1 MTPYQQK
8 KQNRRTLISF
18 LAAFLF
24 HLLIMGGILLYDY
37 LFVEELNEFSGPV
50 LVKLGEPEGEDIPV
64 LPEEDAP
71 VNDVPE
77 DSSTPSQASDIP
89 DSPSDAPSVP
99 EPEPVSDDVERPA
112 TEEAL
117 ETVQSDN
124 TEDSSP
130 EESPVAVQPEKP
142 AEPQVQIVSGEEAG
156 NSWEYQYNSDG
167 NVGRSLGAEIYL
179 YMPLPQFI
187 TMDLFGQV
195 EGDSYSPGTSRQD
208 FILKYYKNFNEELS
222 LQYEPVTDDVR
233 ALWDYLIDAGYDY
246 QNADYKTDGYLR
258 PVILSFSISPQGE
271 LMNVEI
277 QKSSGN
283 SDVDQSVVEGFQNAA
298 FYNSEDREIN
308 GRFTYR
314 FQ

>member
-24 HLLIMGGILLYDY
+24 HLLIVGGVLLYDY

-64 LPEEDAP
+64 LPEEDTP

-99 EPEPVSDDVERPA
+99 EPVSDDAVRPA

-117 ETVQSDN
+117 LSDPSDKV
-124 TEDSSP
+124 EDSSP
-130 EESPVAVQPEKP
+130 EESPLETQPETP
-142 AEPQVQIVSGEEAG
+142 SEPKVQIVSGEEAG
-156 NSWEYQYNSDG
+156 NSFEYQYNSEG

-187 TMDLFGQV
+187 NMDLFDKV
-195 EGDSYSPGTSRQD
+195 KGDSYSPGTSRKD
-208 FILKYYKNFNEELS
+208 FILKYYKKFNEELA
-222 LQYEPVTDDVR
+222 LQYAPVTDDVR

-258 PVILSFSISPQGE
+258 PVILSFSISPEGD
-271 LMNVEI
+271 LLNVEI

-283 SDVDQSVVEGFQNAA
+283 PDVDQAVKVGFQNAA
-298 FYNSEDREIN
+298 FYNSVDREIN